1 MRVESAV
8 ARRAGMTID
17 LSQTVFATGVVGP
30 SGIPEV
36 LTAICVGRGI

>member
-8 ARRAGMTID
+8 NRRAEMVIE
-17 LSQTVFATGVVGP
+17 LSQTVHTTGVVGP